1 MFTPRLVTLLCLV
14 LLSIPAWAQQQKTHF
29 SLGYFAPH
37 AVQMGAKLGA
47 SFAVLE
53 KESQKLTFRA
63 EPQLAYFVQ
72 PHVRQ
77 NAMLGGRLACER
89 VGQKRFSP
97 YLALGANYLF
107 TTQRKEATVNLGS
120 GEIEFHS
127 EQRHHFLPVLSLG
140 AKLRPQKHLGF
151 YAEAFFG
158 RNFTQAEA
166 NSGFFGAE
174 LGILWTFTKTQNA
187 E

>member
-1 MFTPRLVTLLCLV
+1 MSRLVTVLCLV
-14 LLSIPAWAQQQKTHF
+14 LLSMPAWGQQQKTHF

-37 AVQMGAKLGA
+37 GVQMGAKLGA

-53 KESQKLTFRA
+53 KETSKRKLILRA

-72 PHVRQ
+72 LRVRQ
-77 NAMLGGRLACER
+77 NTMLGGRLACER

-158 RNFTQAEA
+158 RNFTQEEA

-174 LGILWTFTKTQNA
+174 LGILWTFKKTQHG